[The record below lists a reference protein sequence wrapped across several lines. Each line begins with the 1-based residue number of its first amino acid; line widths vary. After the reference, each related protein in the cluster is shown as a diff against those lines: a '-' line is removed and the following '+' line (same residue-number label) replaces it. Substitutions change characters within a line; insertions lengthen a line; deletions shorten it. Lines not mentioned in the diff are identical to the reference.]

1 MALDTVGVLTE
12 YYPRYKE
19 RFAEDEGTARERL
32 GRLLGMVLGGL
43 ANHRET
49 VRQEALLVTGQY
61 MFGSR
66 SSMTTRRW
74 RFSPSPIKS
83 CSS

>member
-1 MALDTVGVLTE
+1 MALDTVGILTE

-19 RFAEDEGTARERL
+19 RFEENEETSKERL

-49 VRQEALLVTGQY
+49 VRQEALLGNRTVYVWLPQAE
-61 MFGSR
+61 
-66 SSMTTRRW
+66 
-74 RFSPSPIKS
+74 
-83 CSS
+83 